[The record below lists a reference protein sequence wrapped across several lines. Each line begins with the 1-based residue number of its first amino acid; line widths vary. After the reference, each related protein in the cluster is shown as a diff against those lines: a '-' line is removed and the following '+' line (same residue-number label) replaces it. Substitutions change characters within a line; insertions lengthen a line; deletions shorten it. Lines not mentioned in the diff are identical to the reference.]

1 VRRTGSS
8 SPSAEENRIVFFE
21 GTGGVYTPTG
31 FLLKKENRFT
41 NTNNRKL
48 GAESLT
54 ELGDKEGAEE
64 K

>member
-1 VRRTGSS
+1 MYKVVYSKKAPLAR
-8 SPSAEENRIVFFE
+8 FFE

-48 GAESLT
+48 GQRA
-54 ELGDKEGAEE
+54 
-64 K
+64 